1 MISPILAK
9 VIWLFAGALI
19 PIYLAKL
26 TIIELDNRTNTVM
39 PTLIFVFIVS
49 IALFAKLLG
58 Y

>member
-1 MISPILAK
+1 MISQILSK
-9 VIWLFAGALI
+9 VALMFAGALI

-39 PTLIFVFIVS
+39 PTLVFVLIVS
-49 IALFAKLLG
+49 IALFTKLLG

>member
-1 MISPILAK
+1 MISQILNKIA
-9 VIWLFAGALI
+9 LMFAGALI

-39 PTLIFVFIVS
+39 PTLVFVLIISV
-49 IALFAKLLG
+49 ALFAKLLG